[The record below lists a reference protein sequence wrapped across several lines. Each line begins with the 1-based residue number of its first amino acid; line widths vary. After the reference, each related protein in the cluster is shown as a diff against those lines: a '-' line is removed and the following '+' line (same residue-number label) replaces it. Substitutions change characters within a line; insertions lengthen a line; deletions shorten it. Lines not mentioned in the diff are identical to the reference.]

1 MMIHAHAAITC
12 VLDKYICLK
21 GSTLQSTKM
30 STVNKTD
37 LQKTVQLKSPSRE
50 TLSEIAG
57 KIVNYFHPEKIIL
70 FGSYAWGTPSRGSDV
85 DILVVMDFEGSV
97 FQKEAQVSR
106 VARPKFVAMDILVR
120 TPEQIRYRL
129 EIGDPFIQ
137 KIMGEGE
144 VLYERGPC

>member
-1 MMIHAHAAITC
+1 MIYGHILPITC

-21 GSTLQSTKM
+21 SSTLQSKKI
-30 STVNKTD
+30 STMNNTD
-37 LQKTVQLKSPSRE
+37 LQGTVQLKSPSRE
-50 TLSEIAG
+50 TLSEIAA

-70 FGSYAWGTPSRGSDV
+70 FGSYAWGTPSSGSDV

-106 VARPKFVAMDILVR
+106 VARPKFVTMDILVR

-144 VLYERGPC
+144 ALYERGPC

>member
-1 MMIHAHAAITC
+1 M
-12 VLDKYICLK
+12 LDKYICLK
-21 GSTLQSTKM
+21 GSTLQSKKM
-30 STVNKTD
+30 STMNNTD
-37 LQKTVQLKSPSRE
+37 LQGTVQLESPSRE
-50 TLSEIAG
+50 TLSEIAA

-70 FGSYAWGTPSRGSDV
+70 FGSYAWGTPSSGSDV
-85 DILVVMDFEGSV
+85 DILVIMDFEGSV

>member
-1 MMIHAHAAITC
+1 M
-12 VLDKYICLK
+12 
-21 GSTLQSTKM
+21 
-30 STVNKTD
+30 NNTD
-37 LQKTVQLKSPSRE
+37 LQGTAQLKSPSRE
-50 TLSEIAG
+50 TLSKIAA

-70 FGSYAWGTPSRGSDV
+70 FGSYAWGTPSGDSDV

-106 VARPKFVAMDILVR
+106 IARPKFVAMDILVR

-144 VLYERGPC
+144 VLYERGPCLRMD

>member
-1 MMIHAHAAITC
+1 
-12 VLDKYICLK
+12 
-21 GSTLQSTKM
+21 M
-30 STVNKTD
+30 STMNNTD
-37 LQKTVQLKSPSRE
+37 LQGTVQLESPSRE
-50 TLSEIAG
+50 TLSEIAA

-70 FGSYAWGTPSRGSDV
+70 FGSYAWGTPSSGSDV
-85 DILVVMDFEGSV
+85 DILVIMDFEGSV

-106 VARPKFVAMDILVR
+106 IARPKFVAMDILVR